1 MTTQDKIEAKIIET
15 FTPSRLR
22 VDNDSKRHAGPA
34 TDSHFRLIIIADA
47 FEGQRSLQR
56 QRLVYACL
64 ADELAGPVH
73 ALQMKCL
80 TPSEYNAA
88 DGDVTLKAPP
98 SAGAHR

>member
-1 MTTQDKIEAKIIET
+1 MTTQDKIETKIIET
-15 FTPSRLR
+15 FAPSRLR

-34 TDSHFRLIIIADA
+34 TDSHFRLIIIAEA

-80 TPSEYNAA
+80 TPSEYKAA

-98 SAGAHR
+98 CAGAHR

>member
-15 FTPSRLR
+15 FAPSRLR

-34 TDSHFRLIIIADA
+34 TDSHFRLIIIAEA

-64 ADELAGPVH
+64 ADELAGSVH

-98 SAGAHR
+98 CAGAHR